1 MYTEQLVH
9 IISLFTWTWWG
20 KVEMERVDKHLH
32 LKEYIQR
39 LQFMNQAWM
48 KLDA

>member
-1 MYTEQLVH
+1 MYTEKLVH

-32 LKEYIQR
+32 LKEYIQG
-39 LQFMNQAWM
+39 LQFMHLISF
-48 KLDA
+48 KPDS